1 MKKKVA
7 IINYGMGNLRSVEV
21 SLNYLGVKNKLID
34 NANNLKFFTHIILP
48 GVGSF
53 NIAVKNLK
61 KTKLFHPLIK
71 LSKNKKIKILGIC
84 LGMQLLFSS
93 STEDGYCEG
102 LNIIEGKVEK
112 FSKKELGL
120 LKIPHVG
127 FNQILT
133 KKKIKFFENI
143 KNQSDFYFDHSYR
156 IKNYNNKIDSVTS
169 NYGIDFLSA
178 FAYNNIYGTQ
188 FHPEKSQ
195 SNGLKL
201 LKNFIE
207 S

>member
-21 SLNYLGVKNKLID
+21 SLNYLGIKNELVNNPNHLI
-34 NANNLKFFTHIILP
+34 LFTHIILP
-48 GVGSF
+48 GVGSYKTA
-53 NIAVKNLK
+53 IKNLK
-61 KTKLFHPLIK
+61 ESKLFNPLIK

-93 STEDGYCEG
+93 GTEDGFCEG

-112 FSKKELGL
+112 FTKKEAGL

-127 FNQILT
+127 FNQIFI
-133 KKKIKFFENI
+133 KKKNQFFENI
-143 KNQSDFYFDHSYR
+143 QNQSDFYFNHSYR
-156 IKNYNNKIDSVTS
+156 VKEYNKRVSPVIS
-169 NYGIDFLSA
+169 NYGTDFLSA
-178 FAYNNIYGTQ
+178 FSYNNIYGTQ
-188 FHPEKSQ
+188 FHPERSQ

>member
-7 IINYGMGNLRSVEV
+7 IIDYGMGNLRSVEV
-21 SLNYLGVKNKLID
+21 SLNYLGIKNQLI
-34 NANNLKFFTHIILP
+34 NNPNNLKSFTHIILP

-53 NIAVKNLK
+53 NTAIKNLK
-61 KTKLFHPLIK
+61 KCNLYKFLIK

-93 STEDGYCEG
+93 STEDGFCEG
-102 LNIIEGKVEK
+102 LNIIDGKVEK
-112 FSKKELGL
+112 FSKKEVGR

-127 FNQILT
+127 FNQILI
-133 KKKIKFFENI
+133 KKKIDFFENI
-143 KNQSDFYFDHSYR
+143 NNKSDFYFDHSYR
-156 IKNYNNKIDSVTS
+156 VKKYNSKINSVIS
-169 NYGIDFLSA
+169 NYGTDFLSA
-178 FAYNNIYGTQ
+178 FSHDNIYGTQ

-201 LKNFIE
+201 IKNFIDN
-207 S
+207 

>member
-71 LSKNKKIKILGIC
+71 LSKNK
-84 LGMQLLFSS
+84 
-93 STEDGYCEG
+93 
-102 LNIIEGKVEK
+102 
-112 FSKKELGL
+112 
-120 LKIPHVG
+120 
-127 FNQILT
+127 
-133 KKKIKFFENI
+133 
-143 KNQSDFYFDHSYR
+143 
-156 IKNYNNKIDSVTS
+156 
-169 NYGIDFLSA
+169 
-178 FAYNNIYGTQ
+178 
-188 FHPEKSQ
+188 
-195 SNGLKL
+195 
-201 LKNFIE
+201 
-207 S
+207 